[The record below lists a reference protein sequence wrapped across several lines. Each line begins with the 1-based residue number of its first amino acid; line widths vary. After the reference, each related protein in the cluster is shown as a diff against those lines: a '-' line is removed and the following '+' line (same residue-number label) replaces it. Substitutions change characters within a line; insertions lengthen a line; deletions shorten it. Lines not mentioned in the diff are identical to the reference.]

1 MSLKLLKVYLYK
13 ENYLKMICI
22 ETLIFGLFCCCFGLV
37 LCICVHLFWLVL
49 FFLNFS
55 TNSLPYNFLYLIH
68 RSEDEECYH
77 RVMKKYEGRKSPSE
91 TFKFPYFH
99 ICNEDIEDDFLSS
112 KYIRSQ
118 LFSQQLAK
126 IQNLLKG
133 LSYLGTTFLID
144 RGSEGTRNPC

>member
-37 LCICVHLFWLVL
+37 LCVCVCFGWFY
-49 FFLNFS
+49 FFLTFQQTLFLIIFS
-55 TNSLPYNFLYLIH
+55 NLIH
-68 RSEDEECYH
+68 RREDQECYH
-77 RVMKKYEGRKSPSE
+77 GVMKKYEGKKSPSE

-126 IQNLLKG
+126 TQILLKG
-133 LSYLGTTFLID
+133 LSYLGTPFLID
-144 RGSEGTRNPC
+144 TGSEGRRNPC

>member
-1 MSLKLLKVYLYK
+1 MKLLFLVFFVAVLVWFCVCV
-13 ENYLKMICI
+13 CI
-22 ETLIFGLFCCCFGLV
+22 CFGW
-37 LCICVHLFWLVL
+37 FY
-49 FFLNFS
+49 FFLTFQQTLFLIIFS
-55 TNSLPYNFLYLIH
+55 NLIH

-126 IQNLLKG
+126 TQILLKG
-133 LSYLGTTFLID
+133 LSYLGTPFLID
-144 RGSEGTRNPC
+144 TGSEGTRNPC